1 MTRCGS
7 CCRIPGPLSG
17 IHHGHY
23 DGLPVLFGL
32 CLRCTRSNARLP
44 TATRQKR
51 LNAAAT
57 LAATDT
63 TGRYWTARFPD
74 SGAARLAAALIAYH
88 ETTADM
94 LDALGWN

>member
-1 MTRCGS
+1 M
-7 CCRIPGPLSG
+7 
-17 IHHGHY
+17 
-23 DGLPVLFGL
+23 
-32 CLRCTRSNARLP
+32 
-44 TATRQKR
+44 
-51 LNAAAT
+51 NAAAT